1 MYRQIARNKRFGILL
16 IAVFCVVIVGL
27 GLFTAWVVE
36 DWWPFWLL
44 MIFCPL
50 YVWWQLSHATE
61 HAAKAAGW
69 VASTPDA
76 EPRLHR
82 IVETTAIRAGIPVPQ
97 IGVIE
102 DAAPNA
108 FAASL
113 RPEKAVIGVTRGALE
128 LLDDSELEAVIA
140 HEVAH
145 IVNQDGRVT
154 LTTFALVGSIAVVAS
169 GLLTT
174 GWLLMNAAPRSLRNG
189 SGVVFGMIGIG
200 ILILGSI
207 FWLVATVLGPV
218 ISAAVSRKR
227 EFLADASGVEL
238 TRFPDGLVRALEKIA
253 AHPAGVAGS
262 TSRTAEVQALFI
274 YAGGGASWVEKLLG
288 THPPVEERVERLR
301 AMGSSF

>member
-1 MYRQIARNKRFGILL
+1 MYRQIARNKRFSILF
-16 IAVFCVVIVGL
+16 IALFCVVIVGL

-154 LTTFALVGSIAVVAS
+154 LTTFALVGSIAAIATFLLVIGWALFRS
-169 GLLTT
+169 ILSEFRMGLGLLM
-174 GWLLMNAAPRSLRNG
+174 GLL
-189 SGVVFGMIGIG
+189 GVGLMLLGGVFWI
-200 ILILGSI
+200 
-207 FWLVATVLGPV
+207 VATVLGPL

-238 TRFPDGLVRALEKIA
+238 TRFPDGLVRALEKIQ
-253 AHPAGVAGS
+253 AHPASGTG
-262 TSRTAEVQALFI
+262 RTAEVQALFI
-274 YAGGGASWVEKLLG
+274 HAGGGASWVERLLG

>member
-1 MYRQIARNKRFGILL
+1 MYRQIARNKRFSILF
-16 IAVFCVVIVGL
+16 IALFCVVIVGL

-154 LTTFALVGSIAVVAS
+154 LTTFALVGSIAAIATFLLVIGWALFRS
-169 GLLTT
+169 ILSEFRMGLGLLM
-174 GWLLMNAAPRSLRNG
+174 GLL
-189 SGVVFGMIGIG
+189 GVGLMLLGGVFWI
-200 ILILGSI
+200 
-207 FWLVATVLGPV
+207 VATVLGPL

-238 TRFPDGLVRALEKIA
+238 TRFPDGLVRALEKIQ
-253 AHPAGVAGS
+253 AHPAGG
-262 TSRTAEVQALFI
+262 TGRTAEVQALFI
-274 YAGGGASWVEKLLG
+274 HAGGRASWVERLLG

>member
-1 MYRQIARNKRFGILL
+1 MYRQIARNKRFSILL
-16 IAVFCVVIVGL
+16 IALFCVVIVGL
-27 GLFTAWVVE
+27 GLFTALVVE

-154 LTTFALVGSIAVVAS
+154 LTTFALVGSIAAVAMFLLS
-169 GLLTT
+169 IGWALFRSIIGEFRMGLGLLL
-174 GWLLMNAAPRSLRNG
+174 GLL
-189 SGVVFGMIGIG
+189 GVGLMLIGGVFWI
-200 ILILGSI
+200 
-207 FWLVATVLGPV
+207 VATVLGPL

-253 AHPAGVAGS
+253 AHPAGG

-274 YAGGGASWVEKLLG
+274 HAGGGASWVERLLG

-301 AMGSSF
+301 AMGRSF

>member
-1 MYRQIARNKRFGILL
+1 MSALSGE
-16 IAVFCVVIVGL
+16 VFVDL
-27 GLFTAWVVE
+27 GLFSTWVFE
-36 DWWPFWLL
+36 SFWPLVLL
-44 MIFCPL
+44 SLFCPL
-50 YVWWQLSHATE
+50 YAWWQLSHATE

-69 VASTPDA
+69 VATTQDA

-97 IGVIE
+97 VGVIE

-113 RPEKAVIGVTRGALE
+113 RPEKAVIGVTRGALD
-128 LLDDSELEAVIA
+128 LLDDTELEAVIA

-154 LTTFALVGSIAVVAS
+154 LTTFALVGSIAAVAMFLLS
-169 GLLTT
+169 IGWALFRSIIDEFRMGLGLLL
-174 GWLLMNAAPRSLRNG
+174 GLL
-189 SGVVFGMIGIG
+189 GVGLMLIGGVFWI
-200 ILILGSI
+200 
-207 FWLVATVLGPV
+207 VTTVLGPV
-218 ISAAVSRKR
+218 ISAAVPRKR

-238 TRFPDGLVRALEKIA
+238 TRFPDGLVRALEKLA
-253 AHPAGVAGS
+253 AHPASGAG
-262 TSRTAEVQALFI
+262 RTAEVQALFI
-274 YAGGGASWVEKLLG
+274 HAVGGASWVERLLG

>member
-1 MYRQIARNKRFGILL
+1 VYRQIARNKRFSILL

-50 YVWWQLSHATE
+50 YVWWQLSRATE

-145 IVNQDGRVT
+145 IVNHDGRVT
-154 LTTFALVGSIAVVAS
+154 LTTFALVGSIAAVAMFLLS
-169 GLLTT
+169 IGWALFRSIIGEFRMGLGLLL
-174 GWLLMNAAPRSLRNG
+174 GLL
-189 SGVVFGMIGIG
+189 GVGLMLIGGVFWI
-200 ILILGSI
+200 
-207 FWLVATVLGPV
+207 VATVLGPL

-238 TRFPDGLVRALEKIA
+238 TRFPDGLVRALEKLA
-253 AHPAGVAGS
+253 AHPASATG
-262 TSRTAEVQALFI
+262 RTAEVQALFI
-274 YAGGGASWVEKLLG
+274 HTGGGASWVERLLG

-301 AMGSSF
+301 AMESSF